1 VRSIE
6 DRLADGQDEIVERIA
21 YQLSAYRP
29 CGATALGPAEIT
41 SQVANLVGGF
51 VESLRSRRVAP
62 FVDGVRAFFA
72 DSPGSERLACAEVHT
87 ALDLLEDLALQSVAD
102 ASGVASPETSSAIQ
116 SLLAAAREVVPRET
130 KCEA

>member
-1 VRSIE
+1 VRAIE

-41 SQVANLVGGF
+41 SQVALLVGGL

-62 FVDGVRAFFA
+62 FVDSVRGLFA
-72 DSPGSERLACAEVHT
+72 ETPGNERLACAEVHS
-87 ALDLLEDLALQSVAD
+87 ALDLLEDLSLQSVAD
-102 ASGVASPETSSAIQ
+102 SSGLPSPEASSAIRA
-116 SLLAAAREVVPRET
+116 LLDAARDVVPRET
-130 KCEA
+130 KCEP